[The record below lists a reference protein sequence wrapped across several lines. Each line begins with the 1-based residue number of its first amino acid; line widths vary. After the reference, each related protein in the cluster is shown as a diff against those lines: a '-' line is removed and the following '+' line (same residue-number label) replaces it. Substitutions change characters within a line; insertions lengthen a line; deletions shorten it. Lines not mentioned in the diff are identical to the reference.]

1 MSPRGQHWCPLF
13 VIVHVGPYVL
23 RQASDPPPPPGWG
36 WQLELCLFS
45 RSSSNSPSI
54 LLQREPAEAVGLHSS
69 ATILPQKPFWTHN
82 SRFASCISA
91 SILLH
96 APLAFP
102 AGEQASPSTS
112 TLPQKPFLT
121 HNSRFKTSV
130 PQMTP
135 EAVFLHNSRDST
147 RTNSSF
153 SLFPLHREP
162 PVAVGLQSSLLRISL
177 LQTPLALAAAPAPL
191 QSSLV
196 SVISTS
202 SSALAKAANANK
214 AMAMK
219 DFIVI
224 DVVSRIGK
232 YLRIKKEKIPM

>member
-36 WQLELCLFS
+36 LHLGLCLFS
-45 RSSSNSPSI
+45 KSSSNSPSI

-96 APLAFP
+96 APLARP

-121 HNSRFKTSV
+121 HNSRFT
-130 PQMTP
+130 
-135 EAVFLHNSRDST
+135 
-147 RTNSSF
+147 SSF
-153 SLFPLHREP
+153 S
-162 PVAVGLQSSLLRISL
+162 SSSPSTTSL
-177 LQTPLALAAAPAPL
+177 LQRTPR
-191 QSSLV
+191 
-196 SVISTS
+196 T
-202 SSALAKAANANK
+202 
-214 AMAMK
+214 
-219 DFIVI
+219 
-224 DVVSRIGK
+224 
-232 YLRIKKEKIPM
+232 

>member
-23 RQASDPPPPPGWG
+23 RQARFEAPPPGWG
-36 WQLELCLFS
+36 LHLGLCLFS
-45 RSSSNSPSI
+45 KSSSNSPSI
-54 LLQREPAEAVGLHSS
+54 LLQRTRGGNECVGLHSS

-82 SRFASCISA
+82 SRFASCISV

-96 APLAFP
+96 APLARP
-102 AGEQASPSTS
+102 AGEQASPSIS

-121 HNSRFKTSV
+121 HNSRFTSSFSSSSPSTTSLLHRTPTCGMGVHDSRFKTSV

-147 RTNSSF
+147 RTNS

-196 SVISTS
+196 SV
-202 SSALAKAANANK
+202 
-214 AMAMK
+214 
-219 DFIVI
+219 
-224 DVVSRIGK
+224 
-232 YLRIKKEKIPM
+232 PM

>member
-1 MSPRGQHWCPLF
+1 MSPGGQQRCPLF

-45 RSSSNSPSI
+45 KSSSNSPSI
-54 LLQREPAEAVGLHSS
+54 LLQREPAVGVGLHSS

-82 SRFASCISA
+82 SRFASSISA
-91 SILLH
+91 S
-96 APLAFP
+96 
-102 AGEQASPSTS
+102 SPSTTS
-112 TLPQKPFLT
+112 LLQRTPFLVGV

-147 RTNSSF
+147 RSNSSS

-162 PVAVGLQSSLLRISL
+162 PWDVGLQSSLLRISL

-196 SVISTS
+196 SV
-202 SSALAKAANANK
+202 
-214 AMAMK
+214 
-219 DFIVI
+219 
-224 DVVSRIGK
+224 
-232 YLRIKKEKIPM
+232 